1 MEEAQKELDKLKAL
15 ITKPLVLALLEP
27 GETLLLYGTT
37 TTQVISVALVV
48 EWEEPKHVY
57 RVQRL
62 VYYINKVRSDCETRY
77 NQVQKLLYTILIMK
91 HKLLHYF
98 ECHSIPVVTSH
109 GLREIVRNRLATGR
123 IANWDRE
130 LMGLDITYVPQTTIK
145 SQTLVDFVVEWIET
159 QQPPALVTREHLSMY
174 FDGSFTLNGVGGGIV
189 LISPKGD
196 PLLYVI

>member
-1 MEEAQKELDKLKAL
+1 MEEAQKELDELKAL
-15 ITKPLVLALLEP
+15 ITKPPVLALLEP

-62 VYYINKVRSDCETRY
+62 VYYINKVRSDYETRY

-98 ECHSIPVVTSH
+98 ECH
-109 GLREIVRNRLATGR
+109 
-123 IANWDRE
+123 
-130 LMGLDITYVPQTTIK
+130 
-145 SQTLVDFVVEWIET
+145 
-159 QQPPALVTREHLSMY
+159 
-174 FDGSFTLNGVGGGIV
+174 
-189 LISPKGD
+189 
-196 PLLYVI
+196 